1 MLHCYKSFNGVNDM
15 SVFSFTINF
24 PGQNNGVI
32 PRIGHLYSKNDALAT
47 ISAAGYLDNYIQSQ
61 GFSVRSTDII
71 GAVGSDG
78 TQWYKPV
85 FTNGSCQL
93 TVLP

>member
-1 MLHCYKSFNGVNDM
+1 MTAPTVSQ
-15 SVFSFTINF
+15 FTINF
-24 PGQNNGVI
+24 TGQNNII
-32 PRIGHLYSKNDALAT
+32 PRFGHLYAPTNTLAE
-47 ISAAGYLDNYIQSQ
+47 ISAAAYLDNYISSQ
-61 GFSVRSTDII
+61 GLSVLPTDII

-85 FTNGSCQL
+85 FTNGSCRL

>member
-1 MLHCYKSFNGVNDM
+1 M
-15 SVFSFTINF
+15 SVVNFKINF
-24 PGQNNGVI
+24 PGQNNDVV
-32 PRIGHLYSKNDALAT
+32 PRIGHLHAPLDTLST
-47 ISAAGYLDNYIQSQ
+47 ISGAGYLDGYIQSQ
-61 GFSVRSTDII
+61 GFTVKATDVIC
-71 GAVGSDG
+71 AVGSDG

>member
-1 MLHCYKSFNGVNDM
+1 M
-15 SVFSFTINF
+15 SVNQFTINF
-24 PGQNNGVI
+24 PGQNNIV
-32 PRIGHLYSKNDALAT
+32 PRIGHLYAPNDTLST
-47 ISAAGYLDNYIQSQ
+47 IAGAGYLDSYILSQ
-61 GFSVRSTDII
+61 GFSVLPTDVIC
-71 GAVGSDG
+71 AVGSNG